1 MVASALLTSS
11 SCSGAYTAEMSLAA
25 VSKTITESGFFDS
38 PRSFRPVSCHEWD
51 AHCRQLIFDHHVWCR
66 EATGDK
72 FPFPCVF
79 DNVEGCIPSNTYD
92 PTSDFVGKL
101 KAVSRSKL
109 VRFQH
114 CYTHG
119 KMCDLFNPSL
129 APDLETAG
137 LPCWDFS
144 LAGARRYEN
153 GPTCTVFMAHAK
165 RHKELRTPL
174 LIIENVQN
182 LRMQMIE
189 YLYGDDYMIYPLYVD
204 CADQGHFG

>member
-1 MVASALLTSS
+1 MFHGNQKHDYWLLFGLNKKHLFFWVSSAI
-11 SCSGAYTAEMSLAA
+11 
-25 VSKTITESGFFDS
+25 K
-38 PRSFRPVSCHEWD
+38 EWD

-79 DNVEGCIPSNTYD
+79 DNVEGCIPLNTYD
-92 PTSDFVGKL
+92 PNSDFVGKL

-144 LAGARRYEN
+144 LAGARRCEN

-174 LIIENVQN
+174 LIIENVQEWIFVKCS
-182 LRMQMIE
+182 R
-189 YLYGDDYMIYPLYVD
+189 
-204 CADQGHFG
+204 AK